1 MNTPPCKI
9 ALGEVNRAN
18 SACSSRGLMANY
30 PTRRQRMQHKHGHS
44 GETPGGTAPASGG
57 RRRAPCLP
65 EFGCLCCHEV
75 RGYRRFM
82 CFAFIFAEQR
92 SCFVC
97 QKWSFLGGW
106 RGEEAVWVFA
116 RTLWPSVWLVVFF
129 FLSLCNQGQCS
140 VSVIA
145 NLLRTLL
152 GFFFLVVVVV
162 VFLNAGLNSNSA
174 LPLLDRNRKKSAAK
188 ILSTFDSTV
197 VFACEW
203 SICHLLPGLGANI
216 HYYSDCWKGGVGE
229 VQKGKKQRCEVNSND
244 LVRQP
249 ACYRTGFEVRQIH
262 LERIQR

>member
-1 MNTPPCKI
+1 MNPPPCKI

-65 EFGCLCCHEV
+65 EFGYLCCHEV
-75 RGYRRFM
+75 RGYHRFM

-97 QKWSFLGGW
+97 QKWSLLGGW
-106 RGEEAVWVFA
+106 RGEEVVWVFA
-116 RTLWPSVWLVVFF
+116 RTLWPSVWLVFFWVFF
-129 FLSLCNQGQCS
+129 FLSLCNQCQCS

-152 GFFFLVVVVV
+152 GYFFFLLLLLFSLMLGWTPTLPFHSWTGIEKICCQNTQYLWFHSCFWLWVVN
-162 VFLNAGLNSNSA
+162 LSSA
-174 LPLLDRNRKKSAAK
+174 PW
-188 ILSTFDSTV
+188 T
-197 VFACEW
+197 W
-203 SICHLLPGLGANI
+203 S
-216 HYYSDCWKGGVGE
+216 
-229 VQKGKKQRCEVNSND
+229 
-244 LVRQP
+244 
-249 ACYRTGFEVRQIH
+249 
-262 LERIQR
+262 